1 MNGPKA
7 TATMRVDDLLQ
18 QHQQQHQFYVN
29 PTHHNPMTN
38 QHHQQQAQYS
48 NIGSQN
54 CKFVKAN
61 HRGRHGSALLFLADL
76 LKYTSNGASS
86 TDMK

>member
-38 QHHQQQAQYS
+38 QHHQQQQQAQYS

-54 CKFVKAN
+54 CKFVKAKVPCF
-61 HRGRHGSALLFLADL
+61 FLQIYQKIL
-76 LKYTSNGASS
+76 QTELVE
-86 TDMK
+86 

>member
-18 QHQQQHQFYVN
+18 QHQQHQFYVN

-61 HRGRHGSALLFLADL
+61 HRGRQGSAILFLADL
-76 LKYTSNGASS
+76 LRITSNGAS
-86 TDMK
+86 

>member
-1 MNGPKA
+1 MTTYFLTDRKA
-7 TATMRVDDLLQ
+7 TATMRVDDLL
-18 QHQQQHQFYVN
+18 QQHQFYVN

-54 CKFVKAN
+54 CKLV
-61 HRGRHGSALLFLADL
+61 LTQLFHEENFENEWTLEEE
-76 LKYTSNGASS
+76 SFFEI
-86 TDMK
+86 

>member
-1 MNGPKA
+1 
-7 TATMRVDDLLQ
+7 MRVDDLLQ

-38 QHHQQQAQYS
+38 QQQAQYS

-54 CKFVKAN
+54 CKLVKAN
-61 HRGRHGSALLFLADL
+61 HRGRQGSALLFLADL
-76 LKYTSNGASS
+76 SKNYFKRSFLNKYEVKQRN
-86 TDMK
+86 K

>member
-54 CKFVKAN
+54 CKFFKAKAF
-61 HRGRHGSALLFLADL
+61 ALLFLADL
-76 LKYTSNGASS
+76 SKITSNRASWKN
-86 TDMK
+86 MQ